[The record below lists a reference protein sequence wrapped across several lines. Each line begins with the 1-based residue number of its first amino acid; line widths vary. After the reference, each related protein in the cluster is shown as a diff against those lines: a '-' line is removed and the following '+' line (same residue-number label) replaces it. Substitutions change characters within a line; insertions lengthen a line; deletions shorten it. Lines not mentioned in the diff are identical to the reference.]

1 MTVPAE
7 EIRVRRLE
15 KPSSRDP
22 DNGINWICRAFGFS
36 NSDKDPTPTIFRE
49 VLRASLKKRQV
60 GSAIVSEKLDIT
72 RGGVVYHL
80 NHMIESGVIVRDGRA
95 YRLRCTTLE
104 RTVDEVEEDMLR
116 MFRRIKEVAREI
128 DENAGV
134 AVDDEDAMTDGK
146 RNPRTKKR

>member
-1 MTVPAE
+1 MTISSG

-15 KPSSRDP
+15 KPASRDP
-22 DNGINWICRAFGFS
+22 ANAINWMCRAFGFS
-36 NSDKDPTPTIFRE
+36 DSDEDRTPIIFRE
-49 VLRASLKKRQV
+49 VLHASLKKRRV

-80 NHMIESGVIVRDGRA
+80 NHMIESGVVVRDGRA

-116 MFRRIKEVAREI
+116 MFKRIREVAREI
-128 DENAGV
+128 DESVGIM
-134 AVDDEDAMTDGK
+134 E
-146 RNPRTKKR
+146 

>member
-1 MTVPAE
+1 MAVSTE

-15 KPSSRDP
+15 KPLSRDP
-22 DNGINWICRAFGFS
+22 DNDINWICNAFGFS
-36 NSDKDPTPTIFRE
+36 NSDKDRTPIIFRE
-49 VLRASLKKRQV
+49 VLHASLKKKRV
-60 GSAIVSEKLDIT
+60 GSATVSEKLDIT

-116 MFRRIKEVAREI
+116 MFKRIKEVARGI
-128 DENAGV
+128 DENVGV
-134 AVDDEDAMTDGK
+134 MKGDAMDGK
-146 RNPRTKKR
+146 RNLGAKRR